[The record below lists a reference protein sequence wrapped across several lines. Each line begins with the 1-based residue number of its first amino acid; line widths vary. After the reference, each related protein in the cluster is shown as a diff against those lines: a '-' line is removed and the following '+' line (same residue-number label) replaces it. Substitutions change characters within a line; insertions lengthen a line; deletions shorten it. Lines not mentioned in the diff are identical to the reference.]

1 MATLLKSRG
10 QSPMEYRGNCETLLT
25 RMDQAFSDY
34 FHQAEQLSVL
44 LAEPR
49 DALSWTSY
57 DNLQRKRT
65 AELVAYEKYRNIK
78 DELFRLIDPPAGRHR
93 PESSVG

>member
-1 MATLLKSRG
+1 MEQRG
-10 QSPMEYRGNCETLLT
+10 SCAVLLT

-34 FHQAEQLSVL
+34 FNQAEELSVL

-57 DNLQRKRT
+57 QNLQKKRT
-65 AELVAYEKYRNIK
+65 AELVAYERYRSIK
-78 DELFRLIDPPAGRHR
+78 DEVFRLINPPAVPHR